1 VRSAGSGRVANQQP
15 VNLSSVFDDM
25 LTQSKKQF
33 DDLYRGS
40 HGGMSAAGKTG
51 AAIFGGETMTPAPS
65 RPLSVV
71 DTKDDSPAAR
81 RLRERFGNE
90 WRYEISERHREGDEA
105 IVLGKLTFGKQSAV
119 RTQFGRAKIS
129 SVPVAG
135 ASSGIQFRIAEESGA
150 RDEQDAFRRAAAA
163 ALANCVDLI

>member
-1 VRSAGSGRVANQQP
+1 MATQPQANA
-15 VNLSSVFDDM
+15 SSLFDDM
-25 LTQSKKQF
+25 LMQNKKQF

-40 HGGMSAAGKTG
+40 HGGIGEVGKTG
-51 AAIFGGETMTPAPS
+51 AAILGDEKMSPAAS
-65 RPLSVV
+65 RPVALT
-71 DTKDDSPAAR
+71 DTEDDSPAAR
-81 RLRERFGNE
+81 RLRQRFGNE
-90 WRYEISERHREGDEA
+90 WRYEITERHRDGDEA

-135 ASSGIQFRIAEESGA
+135 ASGGIQFRIGEESGA

>member
-1 VRSAGSGRVANQQP
+1 MATQP
-15 VNLSSVFDDM
+15 RADASSVFDAM
-25 LTQSKKQF
+25 LMQNKKQF

-40 HGGMSAAGKTG
+40 HGGIAAASKTA
-51 AAIFGGETMTPAPS
+51 AAIFGGEKMSPASS
-65 RPLSVV
+65 RPGSLA
-71 DTKDDSPAAR
+71 DTEDESLAAR
-81 RLRERFGNE
+81 RLRQLFGNE
-90 WRYEISERHREGDEA
+90 WRYEITERHRDGDEA

-129 SVPVAG
+129 SAPVAG
-135 ASSGIQFRIAEESGA
+135 ASGGIQFRISEESGA

>member
-1 VRSAGSGRVANQQP
+1 MADQP
-15 VNLSSVFDDM
+15 QANLSSVFDDM

-40 HGGMSAAGKTG
+40 HGGIAAVGKSAT
-51 AAIFGGETMTPAPS
+51 AIFSGEKTTPAAS
-65 RPLSVV
+65 RPLSVAG
-71 DTKDDSPAAR
+71 TQDDSPAAG
-81 RLRERFGNE
+81 RLRQRLGNE
-90 WRYEISERHREGDEA
+90 WRYEITERHRDGDEA

-129 SVPVAG
+129 SAPVAG
-135 ASSGIQFRIAEESGA
+135 ASSGIQFQIGAENGA

>member
-1 VRSAGSGRVANQQP
+1 MANPPQA
-15 VNLSSVFDDM
+15 NLSSVFDDM
-25 LTQSKKQF
+25 LTRNKKQF

-40 HGGMSAAGKTG
+40 HGGIAAVGKT
-51 AAIFGGETMTPAPS
+51 ATAMFGGEKMTPAPS
-65 RPLSVV
+65 RPVSLA
-71 DTKDDSPAAR
+71 DTEDDSPAAR

-90 WRYEISERHREGDEA
+90 WRYEITERHREGDEA

-129 SVPVAG
+129 SAPVAG
-135 ASSGIQFRIAEESGA
+135 ASSGIQFRIGEESGA

>member
-1 VRSAGSGRVANQQP
+1 MANQLQA
-15 VNLSSVFDDM
+15 NLPSVFDDM
-25 LTQSKKQF
+25 LTQNKKQF

-40 HGGMSAAGKTG
+40 HGGIDAVGKT
-51 AAIFGGETMTPAPS
+51 ATAIFGGEKMTPAPS
-65 RPLSVV
+65 PQLPLA
-71 DTKDDSPAAR
+71 DTEDDSPAAR

-90 WRYEISERHREGDEA
+90 WRYEITERHRDGDEA

-129 SVPVAG
+129 STPVAG
-135 ASSGIQFRIAEESGA
+135 ASSGIQFRIGEESGA

-163 ALANCVDLI
+163 ALADCVDLI